1 MFGGPNTNSDEI
13 SPPVQY
19 MEMKV
24 QEIEEIKNIQSLE
37 SNSDILDEM
46 RQIEEVAT
54 GGQGKRKAEGLMSET
69 YTNENIK
76 V

>member
-37 SNSDILDEM
+37 SNPEILDEL
-46 RQIEEVAT
+46 RQDIDAT
-54 GGQGKRKAEGLMSET
+54 YGSQVTRKVGAQM
-69 YTNENIK
+69 IK
-76 V
+76 T